1 MAEETDNQNNNF
13 RWILIEDELDR
24 IQRLEKLNEQV
35 SVKVESNSEQIQKIQ
50 DKVGDEKNDN
60 VIGANQ
66 LPSTLSSNERK
77 RFENI
82 GKNFIQGA
90 SNEFK
95 SIKNA
100 VEFSEKMSTKKNDFG
115 EKIKKLEN
123 DVKVES
129 KKGSFF
135 KTLLKIMGVVGLV
148 ALLFKD
154 KLSTYIPDFTK
165 STSDIFSTIKKF
177 LGNFV
182 YEISNIVIGD
192 ISSSLNSS
200 LIHLVNQQFPI
211 MLDIFF
217 NQTLPNILLRSYL
230 TALSFIPGSNAEE
243 RLKELD
249 DKSKN
254 NGDESKGLTF
264 IPQAPDVTYQ
274 YIQERTVT
282 RNDKGVIIKDY
293 ATERD
298 LRNALKNSLTLQI
311 EHQRD
316 FYNLLNEQLKNI
328 FGDKAS
334 IEALKNN
341 PTFDMEKFLEEIV
354 ASVTDGITKDELIAA
369 YKVGGGNTNLVG
381 DESVVMKEDAVKKI
395 QQAAQAFNTD
405 IVTRINN
412 KDLEKKKLESS
423 RGTIEVA
430 VSEDVANTFVTKF
443 NPLLEAIT
451 NFFTSS
457 DISDRLTKQW
467 DFTITK
473 FKDFYE
479 TQFTNTLGQI
489 NEALTKLNSNS
500 IFEKKDD
507 KTIDTVQKE
516 ETKET
521 SLTIKLDLSNQVSG
535 GISTFIQNKNKQD
548 EITYELIQESNDIL
562 TDLGKKIS
570 EIKDLHA
577 ANRKE
582 IEKKKQEIE
591 NAVSKIITN
600 HLSKNPQLV
609 SVPQRGDGGGN
620 LSGKSDTPIALIQEQ
635 SVLRLMMS

>member
-35 SVKVESNSEQIQKIQ
+35 SVKVESNSEQIQNIQ

-60 VIGANQ
+60 VIGSNQ

-115 EKIKKLEN
+115 EKIKKLEK

-129 KKGSFF
+129 KKGSFLKSLF
-135 KTLLKIMGVVGLV
+135 KIMGIVGLV

-154 KLSTYIPDFTK
+154 KLSKYVPDFTK

-211 MLDIFF
+211 MLNIFF
-217 NQTLPNILLRSYL
+217 NHTLPNILLRSYL
-230 TALSFIPGSNAEE
+230 TALASLPIPNNAED

-249 DKSKN
+249 NKSKN
-254 NGDESKGLTF
+254 NGDESKGLIF

-282 RNDKGVIIKDY
+282 RNEKGVITRDE

-298 LRNALKNSLTLQI
+298 LRDALKNSLTLQLDQ
-311 EHQRD
+311 QRD
-316 FYNLLNEQLKNI
+316 FKNLLNEQLTKI
-328 FGDKAS
+328 FGNKAS
-334 IEALKNN
+334 IEALRDN
-341 PTFDMEKFLEEIV
+341 PAFDMEKFLEEIV
-354 ASVTDGITKDELIAA
+354 ASVTDGITKEELIAA
-369 YKVGGGNTNLVG
+369 YKKGGGNTNLVG
-381 DESVVMKEDAVKKI
+381 DESVVMKEDAVKQI
-395 QQAAQAFNTD
+395 QKAAQAFSTS
-405 IVTRINN
+405 IVTRIDTLKN
-412 KDLEKKKLESS
+412 KEIESS
-423 RGTIEVA
+423 KGTIQVT

-443 NPLLEAIT
+443 KPLLEAIT

-457 DISDRLTKQW
+457 DISNRLTEQW
-467 DFTITK
+467 NLTITK

-516 ETKET
+516 EIKET

-535 GISTFIQNKNKQD
+535 GISTFIQNKN
-548 EITYELIQESNDIL
+548 EIDRTTNSLIQQSNKIL
-562 TDLGKKIS
+562 TDLGNKIS
-570 EIKDLHA
+570 DIKDLHA
-577 ANRKE
+577 ANREE

-591 NAVSKIITN
+591 KAVAEIITN
-600 HLSKNPQLV
+600 HLSKNPLV
-609 SVPQRGDGGGN
+609 VPVAQRGGDGVSDV
-620 LSGKSDTPIALIQEQ
+620 SGTSAAPLALIQEQ
-635 SVLRLMMS
+635 AWWRIIT

>member
-35 SVKVESNSEQIQKIQ
+35 SVKVESNSEQIQNIQ

-100 VEFSEKMSTKKNDFG
+100 VEFAEKMSTKKNDFG

-129 KKGSFF
+129 KKGSFL

-154 KLSTYIPDFTK
+154 KLSKYVPDFTK

-182 YEISNIVIGD
+182 YEIRNVVIGD

-200 LIHLVNQQFPI
+200 LIYLVNQQFPV
-211 MLDIFF
+211 MLNIFF

-230 TALSFIPGSNAEE
+230 SALAVIPGSNAGAYLNQLEQ
-243 RLKELD
+243 
-249 DKSKN
+249 N
-254 NGDESKGLTF
+254 ANESKGLIF

-282 RNDKGVIIKDY
+282 RNEKGVITRDA

-298 LRNALKNSLTLQI
+298 LRNALKNSLTLQLDQ
-311 EHQRD
+311 QRD
-316 FYNLLNEQLKNI
+316 FKNLLNEQLTKM
-328 FGDKAS
+328 FGVKAS
-334 IEALKNN
+334 IEDLRDN
-341 PTFDMEKFLEEIV
+341 PTFDMEKFLEQIV
-354 ASVTDGITKDELIAA
+354 ASVTDGITKEELIAA
-369 YKVGGGNTNLVG
+369 YKGGGGITNLVG

-395 QQAAQAFNTD
+395 QEAAQAFNTD
-405 IVTRINN
+405 IKARIEK
-412 KDLEKKKLESS
+412 KDLEKKESS
-423 RGTIEVA
+423 KGTIEVE

-443 NPLLEAIT
+443 KPLLEAIT

-489 NEALTKLNSNS
+489 NEALIKLNSNS

-548 EITYELIQESNDIL
+548 EITYELIQESNGIL
-562 TDLGKKIS
+562 TKLGNKIS

-577 ANRKE
+577 ANREE

-591 NAVSKIITN
+591 KAVAEIITN
-600 HLSKNPQLV
+600 HLSKNPLSV
-609 SVPQRGDGGGN
+609 SVPQRGGYGESN
-620 LSGKSDTPIALIQEQ
+620 LTGKSDPPIALIQEQ

>member
-35 SVKVESNSEQIQKIQ
+35 SVKVESNSEQIQNIQ

-115 EKIKKLEN
+115 EKIKKLEK

-129 KKGSFF
+129 KKGSFLKSLF
-135 KTLLKIMGVVGLV
+135 KIMGVVGLV

-154 KLSTYIPDFTK
+154 KLSKYVPDFTK

-211 MLDIFF
+211 MLNIFF

-230 TALSFIPGSNAEE
+230 TALAQFSSDAED

-249 DKSKN
+249 NESKN
-254 NGDESKGLTF
+254 NGSESKGLIF

-282 RNDKGVIIKDY
+282 RNEKGVITRDE

-298 LRNALKNSLTLQI
+298 LRDALKNSLTLQL
-311 EHQRD
+311 QQQKY
-316 FYNLLNEQLKNI
+316 FYDLLDKQLTDI
-328 FGDKAS
+328 FGDKTS
-334 IEALKNN
+334 IKSLSDN
-341 PTFDMEKFLEEIV
+341 PAFDMEKFLEEIV
-354 ASVTDGITKDELIAA
+354 ARVSDGITKDELIKA
-369 YKVGGGNTNLVG
+369 YKVGGGNTDVKG
-381 DESVVMKEDAVKKI
+381 DDTIVMQEEAVKQI
-395 QQAAQAFNTD
+395 QKAAQAFSTS

-412 KDLEKKKLESS
+412 KQLEKKESS
-423 RGTIEVA
+423 KGTIQVT
-430 VSEDVANTFVTKF
+430 VSEDVANTFVEKF
-443 NPLLEAIT
+443 KPLLEAIT
-451 NFFTSS
+451 NFFRSS

-467 DFTITK
+467 NLTITK

-479 TQFTNTLGQI
+479 TEFTNTLGQI

-507 KTIDTVQKE
+507 ETKDTVQKE

-535 GISTFIQNKNKQD
+535 GISTFIQNKN
-548 EITYELIQESNDIL
+548 EIDRTTNSLIQQSNKIL
-562 TDLGKKIS
+562 TDLGTKIS
-570 EIKDLHA
+570 QIKDLHA
-577 ANRKE
+577 ANREE

-591 NAVSKIITN
+591 KAVAEIITN
-600 HLSKNPQLV
+600 HLSKNPLV
-609 SVPQRGDGGGN
+609 VPVAQRGGDGRSFVGGS
-620 LSGKSDTPIALIQEQ
+620 SGLLQMNSQT
-635 SVLRLMMS
+635 

>member
-35 SVKVESNSEQIQKIQ
+35 SVKVESNSDQIQKIQ

-115 EKIKKLEN
+115 EKIKKLEK

-129 KKGSFF
+129 KKGSFL

-154 KLSTYIPDFTK
+154 KLSKYVPDFTK

-230 TALSFIPGSNAEE
+230 TALASIPGSNAEE

-254 NGDESKGLTF
+254 NGSESKGLTF

-274 YIQERTVT
+274 YIQETTVT
-282 RNDKGVIIKDY
+282 KNEKGDITRDV

-298 LRNALKNSLTLQI
+298 LRNALNNSLTLQLKQQ
-311 EHQRD
+311 ED
-316 FYNLLNEQLKNI
+316 FYNLLNKQLTDI
-328 FGDKAS
+328 FGNKAS

-341 PTFDMEKFLEEIV
+341 PTFDMDKFLGEIV
-354 ASVTDGITKDELIAA
+354 ASVTDGITKEELIAA
-369 YKVGGGNTNLVG
+369 YKEGGGFTDVKG
-381 DESVVMKEDAVKKI
+381 DDSVVMQDADVKKI
-395 QQAAQAFNTD
+395 QEAAKAFSTG
-405 IVTRINN
+405 IVTRIDN
-412 KDLEKKKLESS
+412 KKKIESS
-423 RGTIEVA
+423 KGTIQVA
-430 VSEDVANTFVTKF
+430 VSEDVAKTFVTKF
-443 NPLLEAIT
+443 KPLLEAIT

-500 IFEKKDD
+500 IFEKKDN

-562 TDLGKKIS
+562 TNLGKKIS
-570 EIKDLHA
+570 DIKDLHA

-591 NAVSKIITN
+591 KAVAEIITN

-609 SVPQRGDGGGN
+609 SVPQRGGYGEPN
-620 LSGKSDTPIALIQEQ
+620 LTGKSDTPIALIQEQ

>member
-35 SVKVESNSEQIQKIQ
+35 SVKVESNSDQIQNIQ

-129 KKGSFF
+129 KKGSFL
-135 KTLLKIMGVVGLV
+135 KTLFKIMGVVGLV

-154 KLSTYIPDFTK
+154 KLSKYVPDFTK

-211 MLDIFF
+211 MLNIFF

-230 TALSFIPGSNAEE
+230 TALASIPGSNAED

-254 NGDESKGLTF
+254 NGSESKGLTF

-274 YIQERTVT
+274 YIQETTVT
-282 RNDKGVIIKDY
+282 RNEKGDITRDV

-298 LRNALKNSLTLQI
+298 LRNALKNSLTLQL
-311 EHQRD
+311 EQQKD
-316 FYNLLNEQLKNI
+316 FKKLLNEQLTKI

-334 IEALKNN
+334 IEALRDN
-341 PTFDMEKFLEEIV
+341 PAFDMEKFLEEIV

-381 DESVVMKEDAVKKI
+381 DESVVIKMDAVKQI
-395 QQAAQAFNTD
+395 QDAAQAFSTS
-405 IVTRINN
+405 IVTRIDTLKN
-412 KDLEKKKLESS
+412 KEIESS
-423 RGTIEVA
+423 RGTIEVE

-443 NPLLEAIT
+443 KPLLEAIT

-467 DFTITK
+467 NRTITK

-548 EITYELIQESNDIL
+548 EITFELIQESNDIL
-562 TDLGKKIS
+562 TDLGNKIS

-591 NAVSKIITN
+591 KAVAEIITN
-600 HLSKNPQLV
+600 HLSKNPLAV

>member
-1 MAEETDNQNNNF
+1 MAEEIDNQNNNF

-35 SVKVESNSEQIQKIQ
+35 SVKVESNSDQIQNIQ

-100 VEFSEKMSTKKNDFG
+100 VEFAEKMSTKKNDFG

-129 KKGSFF
+129 KKGSFL

-154 KLSTYIPDFTK
+154 KLSKYVPDFTK

-182 YEISNIVIGD
+182 YEIRNVVIGD

-200 LIHLVNQQFPI
+200 LIYLVNQQFPV
-211 MLDIFF
+211 MLNIFF
-217 NQTLPNILLRSYL
+217 NQTLPNILLRGYL
-230 TALSFIPGSNAEE
+230 SALAVIPGSNAGAYLNQLEQ
-243 RLKELD
+243 
-249 DKSKN
+249 N
-254 NGDESKGLTF
+254 ANESKGLIF

-282 RNDKGVIIKDY
+282 RNEKGVITRDA

-298 LRNALKNSLTLQI
+298 LRNALKNSLTLQLDQ
-311 EHQRD
+311 QRD
-316 FYNLLNEQLKNI
+316 FKNLLNEQLTKM
-328 FGDKAS
+328 FGVKAS
-334 IEALKNN
+334 IEDLRDN
-341 PTFDMEKFLEEIV
+341 PTFDMEKFLEQIV
-354 ASVTDGITKDELIAA
+354 ASVTDGITKEELIAA
-369 YKVGGGNTNLVG
+369 YKGGGGITNLVG

-395 QQAAQAFNTD
+395 QEAAQAFNTD
-405 IVTRINN
+405 IKTRIEK
-412 KDLEKKKLESS
+412 KDLEKKESS
-423 RGTIEVA
+423 KGTIEVA

-443 NPLLEAIT
+443 KPLLEAIT

-516 ETKET
+516 EIKET

-548 EITYELIQESNDIL
+548 ELTFKLIQESNDIL
-562 TDLGKKIS
+562 TDLGTKIS
-570 EIKDLHA
+570 QIKDLHA
-577 ANRKE
+577 ANREE

-591 NAVSKIITN
+591 KAVAEIITN
-600 HLSKNPQLV
+600 HLSKNPLV
-609 SVPQRGDGGGN
+609 VPVAQRGGDGVSDV
-620 LSGKSDTPIALIQEQ
+620 SGTSTAPLALIQEQ
-635 SVLRLMMS
+635 AWWRIIT

>member
-129 KKGSFF
+129 KKGSFL

-148 ALLFKD
+148 ALIFKD
-154 KLSTYIPDFTK
+154 KLSKYVPDFTK

-182 YEISNIVIGD
+182 YGISNIVIGD

-200 LIHLVNQQFPI
+200 LIHLVNQQFPV
-211 MLDIFF
+211 MLNIFF

-249 DKSKN
+249 EKSKN

-264 IPQAPDVTYQ
+264 IPQAPDVTYKW
-274 YIQERTVT
+274 IQETTVT
-282 RNDKGVIIKDY
+282 KNEKGDITRDA

-298 LRNALKNSLTLQI
+298 LRNALKNSLTLQL
-311 EHQRD
+311 EQQRA
-316 FYNLLNEQLKNI
+316 FYDLLNDQLKEI
-328 FGDKAS
+328 FGDKVS
-334 IEALKNN
+334 IKALSDN
-341 PTFDMEKFLEEIV
+341 PVFDMEQFLEQIV
-354 ASVTDGITKDELIAA
+354 ASVTGGITKEELIAA
-369 YKVGGGNTNLVG
+369 YKEGGGITDVKG
-381 DESVVMKEDAVKKI
+381 DDSVVMQAADVKKI
-395 QQAAQAFNTD
+395 QEAAKAFSTG
-405 IVTRINN
+405 IVTRIDN
-412 KDLEKKKLESS
+412 KKKIESS

-430 VSEDVANTFVTKF
+430 VSEDVAKTFVEKF
-443 NPLLEAIT
+443 KPLLDAIT
-451 NFFTSS
+451 NFFRSS

-473 FKDFYE
+473 FKNFYE
-479 TQFTNTLGQI
+479 TQFTNTLGKI

-535 GISTFIQNKNKQD
+535 GISTFIQNKNNQD
-548 EITYELIQESNDIL
+548 ELTYKLIQESNDIL
-562 TDLGKKIS
+562 TDLSKKIS
-570 EIKDLHA
+570 DIKDLHA
-577 ANRKE
+577 ANREE
-582 IEKKKQEIE
+582 IEKKKEEIE
-591 NAVSKIITN
+591 KAVAKMITN
-600 HLSKNPQLV
+600 HLTKNPQLV
-609 SVPQRGDGGGN
+609 AVPQRGNDGGSNVSGSN
-620 LSGKSDTPIALIQEQ
+620 SVPLSLIQEN
-635 SVLRLMMS
+635 SLWRLIA